1 MCCSKM
7 EQSSM
12 VSNAPEGKTIETTS
26 KLSASKRSVEVSS
39 TFAIATNV
47 SKASKILN
55 SSEAAA
61 RTVLNKL
68 SQKGYLTVDTSHS
81 PYIYRLQQ
89 HMPN

>member
-1 MCCSKM
+1 MLDVFERCLIDAALS
-7 EQSSM
+7 E
-12 VSNAPEGKTIETTS
+12 NA
-26 KLSASKRSVEVSS
+26 LSASEKKLLERMNKVGPKAEI
-39 TFAIATNV
+39 TTA
-47 SKASKILN
+47 KASMILD